1 MTKEEPQLRQITR
14 EDIEFLAALQN
25 EMNTQPHVGQADPRF
40 WVVMTHRLRM
50 TLRDEDIDYVA
61 ITSEDGE
68 LIEEL
73 TLSEAVRRA
82 KEAGISDNGWLTE
95 MEVIKRYY
103 ESIGASVFPEIK
115 EERIAENTMFLTLRE
130 AQEHIKRNDYH
141 YIDARPFAMTAWRSP
156 QVAQLYKILHEV
168 DFQQL
173 LEVAED
179 GEQGSRVLR
188 LLEPQGEPD
197 IIGCDGRL
205 YVPDEE
211 CEFVPEE
218 FDTVWDEEDQC
229 LRIAKPSDDCDCFTC
244 SKCGQ
249 ELTFDWG
256 GEYSWFEPEYPYKPI
271 SLKYCPGCRARVLFP
286 HPWLDSKEEE

>member
-68 LIEEL
+68 LIDEL
-73 TLSEAVRRA
+73 TPSEAVRRA

-95 MEVIKRYY
+95 MEVIERYC

-115 EERIAENTMFLTLRE
+115 EE
-130 AQEHIKRNDYH
+130 HIKRNDYH
-141 YIDARPFAMTAWRSP
+141 YLDAHPFAMTAWRSP

-173 LEVAED
+173 LEVVED
-179 GEQGSRVLR
+179 GE
-188 LLEPQGEPD
+188 
-197 IIGCDGRL
+197 
-205 YVPDEE
+205 
-211 CEFVPEE
+211 
-218 FDTVWDEEDQC
+218 
-229 LRIAKPSDDCDCFTC
+229 
-244 SKCGQ
+244 
-249 ELTFDWG
+249 
-256 GEYSWFEPEYPYKPI
+256 
-271 SLKYCPGCRARVLFP
+271 
-286 HPWLDSKEEE
+286 

>member
-1 MTKEEPQLRQITR
+1 MTSEETQLRQITR
-14 EDIEFLAALQN
+14 EDIEFLAALQD

-50 TLRDEDIDYVA
+50 TLGDGNIDYVA

-82 KEAGISDNGWLTE
+82 EEAGISDNGCLTE
-95 MEVIKRYY
+95 MEVIECYCKN
-103 ESIGASVFPEIK
+103 IGASVFPEIK
-115 EERIAENTMFLTLRE
+115 EERLAENTMFLTLRE

-168 DFQQL
+168 DFKQL
-173 LEVAED
+173 LEA
-179 GEQGSRVLR
+179 
-188 LLEPQGEPD
+188 
-197 IIGCDGRL
+197 GC
-205 YVPDEE
+205 EE

-218 FDTVWDEEDQC
+218 FVEFFDDDDRLV
-229 LRIAKPSDDCDCFTC
+229 RIGKPSEDCQYFVCT
-244 SKCGQ
+244 KCG
-249 ELTFDWG
+249 ERLMFDWD
-256 GEYSWFEPEYPYKPI
+256 GERSWFDPEYPYKPF
-271 SLKYCPGCRARVLFP
+271 LNHCPECGAKALFP
-286 HPWLDSKEEE
+286 PSWLDMREVEE

>member
-1 MTKEEPQLRQITR
+1 MTSEETQLRQITR
-14 EDIEFLAALQN
+14 EDIEFLAALQD

-82 KEAGISDNGWLTE
+82 EEAGISDNGWLTE
-95 MEVIKRYY
+95 MEVIKRYC
-103 ESIGASVFPEIK
+103 ESIGVSVFPEIK

-168 DFQQL
+168 DFKQL
-173 LEVAED
+173 LEAAED
-179 GEQGSRVLR
+179 GE
-188 LLEPQGEPD
+188 
-197 IIGCDGRL
+197 
-205 YVPDEE
+205 
-211 CEFVPEE
+211 
-218 FDTVWDEEDQC
+218 
-229 LRIAKPSDDCDCFTC
+229 
-244 SKCGQ
+244 
-249 ELTFDWG
+249 
-256 GEYSWFEPEYPYKPI
+256 
-271 SLKYCPGCRARVLFP
+271 
-286 HPWLDSKEEE
+286 

>member
-50 TLRDEDIDYVA
+50 
-61 ITSEDGE
+61 
-68 LIEEL
+68 

-179 GEQGSRVLR
+179 GE
-188 LLEPQGEPD
+188 
-197 IIGCDGRL
+197 
-205 YVPDEE
+205 
-211 CEFVPEE
+211 
-218 FDTVWDEEDQC
+218 
-229 LRIAKPSDDCDCFTC
+229 
-244 SKCGQ
+244 
-249 ELTFDWG
+249 
-256 GEYSWFEPEYPYKPI
+256 
-271 SLKYCPGCRARVLFP
+271 
-286 HPWLDSKEEE
+286 